1 MLKSIMCGALRKKHV
16 GQAVTLAGWVN
27 SRRDHG
33 GLIFID
39 LRDRDGIVQVV
50 FNKQDNPVAFEAA
63 ARCRPEYVLQIKGTV
78 RARTPEA
85 VKAALPTGEV
95 EISSASVSVLNE
107 SKPPPVP
114 TTDDQPPSDESLRLK
129 YRYLDLRRPHMQR
142 NLLLRHEVVL
152 FLRNYLSARGFMEIE
167 TPLLIK
173 TTPEG
178 ARDYIVPSRVYPG
191 MFYALPQSPQQLKQ
205 LLMVAGMERY
215 FQIARCLR
223 DEDSRSDRQPEFTQL
238 DIEMSFVEREDIM
251 HLIEEMF
258 TELIET
264 VTDKRIMTRPWPR
277 FTYQAAIDRYGDDKF
292 DIRFGMELQ
301 NVTATVKGA
310 GFKVFDEAEQVKAIV
325 APGCA
330 GYTRKQLDELTE
342 FVKGFGAKGL
352 AWLAVSGQDA
362 TSVQRHGVEGA
373 GSSASGQDATSVQRR
388 GVEGAGPSAGESE
401 IRSSFSRFYAPE
413 QLRAVAQKLGVQ
425 AGDLALFVADKPAIV
440 ASALGRL
447 RVELADR
454 LKLRDDNVLGL
465 CWVIDFPLF
474 TWNEEEKRWDPSHH
488 LFTSPLPEDI
498 SLVYSDPGKARGAQ
512 YDLVCNNYEVGG
524 GSIRIHERK
533 LQEKVFELIGLDHE
547 VAQERF
553 GHMLE
558 AFEFGTPPHG
568 GIAPGIDR
576 LTMLLAAEPNLR
588 EVMAFPKAQNHM
600 DLMLSAPSAV
610 PQQAL
615 DELHLKIVGLV

>member
-1 MLKSIMCGALRKKHV
+1 MLKSIMCGAIRKEHA
-16 GQAVTLAGWVN
+16 GQTVTLGGWVN

-39 LRDRDGIVQVV
+39 LRDRDGIVQVI
-50 FNKQDNPVAFEAA
+50 FNKQDNPDAFEIAS
-63 ARCRPEYVLQIKGTV
+63 RCRAEYVLQVQGAV
-78 RARTPEA
+78 RARTPET
-85 VKAALPTGEV
+85 VKPGLPTGEV
-95 EISSASVSVLNE
+95 EVVARGVAILNE
-107 SKPPPVP
+107 SKTPAVP
-114 TTDDQPPSDESLRLK
+114 TTDDQPLPDEALRLK

-142 NLLLRHEVVL
+142 NLLLRHSAVL
-152 FLRNYLSARGFMEIE
+152 FLRNFLSTRGFVEIE

-191 MFYALPQSPQQLKQ
+191 KFYALPQSPQQLKQ

-223 DEDSRSDRQPEFTQL
+223 DEDSRGDRQPEFTQL
-238 DIEMSFVEREDIM
+238 DMEMSFVQREDVM
-251 HLIEEMF
+251 SLVEQMY
-258 TELIET
+258 TELVET
-264 VTDKRIMTRPWPR
+264 ISDKKVLQKPWPR
-277 FTYQAAIDRYGDDKF
+277 FTYQEAMERFGDDKF
-292 DIRFGMELQ
+292 DLRFGMELQ
-301 NVTATVKGA
+301 NVSEQVKGV
-310 GFKVFDEAEQVKAIV
+310 GFKVFDEAEVVKAIV

-342 FVKGFGAKGL
+342 YVKGFGAKGL
-352 AWLAVSGQDA
+352 AWAAVG
-362 TSVQRHGVEGA
+362 EG
-373 GSSASGQDATSVQRR
+373 D
-388 GVEGAGPSAGESE
+388 
-401 IRSSFSRFYAPE
+401 IRSSFSRFYSPE
-413 QLRAVAQKLGVQ
+413 QMRAILAALG
-425 AGDLALFVADKPAIV
+425 AKTGDLALFVADKRAVV

-454 LKLRDDNVLGL
+454 LKLRDNNIMAF

-474 TWNEEEKRWDPSHH
+474 GWNEEEHRWDPSHH

-498 SLVYSDPGKARGAQ
+498 PLVYSDPGKARGAQ
-512 YDLVCNNYEVGG
+512 YDLVCNNYELGG
-524 GSIRIHERK
+524 GSIRVHDRK
-533 LQEKVFELIGLDHE
+533 LQEKIFELIGLERE

-576 LTMLLAAEPNLR
+576 LIMLLCAEPNIR

-600 DLMLSAPSAV
+600 DLMLNAPSAV
-610 PQQAL
+610 PPESL
-615 DELHLKIVGLV
+615 TELHLAVVGVDAST